1 LYFLVLQYT
10 ILVDSQLF
18 FHMFFKK
25 GGQPGFQAEMTGH
38 LKKADE
44 KDENSVKNTKSSPLE
59 LYLEHVVDTGKGCY
73 QGQEGVAALLK
84 NKRGLPRTLYSVVFP
99 EEDNYYE
106 GQQDEEEY
114 SNHSKR
120 IPNETEI
127 PTAGDNLYVL
137 GSNKTI
143 KVGTLTSVAERGG
156 TSMPETVALALVRRS
171 ETILKKM
178 QDLDLE
184 IDRDGGSSEQAFD
197 VRNYDGSSGI
207 MMPPPLDPLDGLEV
221 VLDNGMTRGLLRVT
235 PLRKNKAGQNIFE
248 IDQWAAFDDEGQT
261 DSGSVMGF
269 VPNSDDE
276 GVEIISAPVID
287 DDGNDG
293 EDGDIDDSNDD
304 ELKAAIEAARI
315 AADDAR
321 RKAAK
326 MEMLKKKAEEAIA
339 KRKAA
344 KEAAQ
349 AKTETE
355 ETVDVAATASEAE
368 RKAAKMEMLKKK
380 AEEAMARRKSKKE

>member
-1 LYFLVLQYT
+1 M
-10 ILVDSQLF
+10 ILVDSQVFFILF
-18 FHMFFKK
+18 S
-25 GGQPGFQAEMTGH
+25 GGQPGFGKEMTGH
-38 LKKADE
+38 LKKSDE
-44 KDENSVKNTKSSPLE
+44 KDEDSVKNTKSSPLE

-106 GQQDEEEY
+106 GQKDEEEY

-127 PTAGDNLYVL
+127 PTAGEDFYVL

-184 IDRDGGSSEQAFD
+184 INRDGALNEQAFD
-197 VRNYDGSSGI
+197 VRSYDGSSGI
-207 MMPPPLDPLDGLEV
+207 IMPPPLDPLDGLEI
-221 VLDNGMTRGLLRVT
+221 VLDNGMTRGVLRVT
-235 PLRKNKAGQNIFE
+235 PWRKSKAGQNMFE
-248 IDQWAAFDDEGQT
+248 IEEWSTFDDEGQT

-269 VPNSDDE
+269 VPDSDEED
-276 GVEIISAPVID
+276 VEITSAPVID
-287 DDGNDG
+287 DDSNDG
-293 EDGDIDDSNDD
+293 EDDDDSNDD

-321 RKAAK
+321 RKEEK
-326 MEMLKKKAEEAIA
+326 MVLLQKRAEEAMA

-344 KEAAQ
+344 KEATQ
-349 AKTETE
+349 TKTETE
-355 ETVDVAATASEAE
+355 DPVDEAAATGSDAE
-368 RKAAKMEMLKKK
+368 RKAAKMEMLKKR

>member
-1 LYFLVLQYT
+1 MA
-10 ILVDSQLF
+10 S
-18 FHMFFKK
+18 
-25 GGQPGFQAEMTGH
+25 
-38 LKKADE
+38 
-44 KDENSVKNTKSSPLE
+44 
-59 LYLEHVVDTGKGCY
+59 
-73 QGQEGVAALLK
+73 LLK

-106 GQQDEEEY
+106 GQKDEEEY
-114 SNHSKR
+114 SNHSNR

-127 PTAGDNLYVL
+127 PTAGEDFYVL

-184 IDRDGGSSEQAFD
+184 INRDGALSEQAFD
-197 VRNYDGSSGI
+197 VRSYDGSSGI
-207 MMPPPLDPLDGLEV
+207 IMPPPLDPLDGLEI
-221 VLDNGMTRGLLRVT
+221 VLNNGMTRGLLRVT
-235 PLRKNKAGQNIFE
+235 PLRKSKAGQNMFE
-248 IDQWAAFDDEGQT
+248 IEEWATFDDEGQS

-269 VPNSDDE
+269 VPDSDEE
-276 GVEIISAPVID
+276 GVDIISAPDID
-287 DDGNDG
+287 DDGND
-293 EDGDIDDSNDD
+293 EDDDDSNDD
-304 ELKAAIEAARI
+304 ELKAAIEAART

-321 RKAAK
+321 RKEEK
-326 MEMLKKKAEEAIA
+326 MLLLQKRAEEAMA

-344 KEAAQ
+344 KEVPQ

-355 ETVDVAATASEAE
+355 DSVDEAAIGSDAD

>member
-1 LYFLVLQYT
+1 MILV
-10 ILVDSQLF
+10 VDSQVFFILF
-18 FHMFFKK
+18 S
-25 GGQPGFQAEMTGH
+25 GGQPGFNSEMTGH
-38 LKKADE
+38 LKKSDE
-44 KDENSVKNTKSSPLE
+44 IDENSVKNTKSSPLE

-73 QGQEGVAALLK
+73 QGQEGVASLLK

-106 GQQDEEEY
+106 GQKDEEEY
-114 SNHSKR
+114 SNHSNR

-127 PTAGDNLYVL
+127 PTAGEDFYVL

-184 IDRDGGSSEQAFD
+184 INRDGALSEQAFD
-197 VRNYDGSSGI
+197 VRSYDGSSGI
-207 MMPPPLDPLDGLEV
+207 IMPPPLDPLDGLEI
-221 VLDNGMTRGLLRVT
+221 VLDNGMTRGVLRVT
-235 PLRKNKAGQNIFE
+235 PWRKSKAGQNMFE
-248 IDQWAAFDDEGQT
+248 IEEWATFDDEGQS

-269 VPNSDDE
+269 VPDSDEE
-276 GVEIISAPVID
+276 GVDIISAPDID
-287 DDGNDG
+287 DDGND
-293 EDGDIDDSNDD
+293 EDDDDSNDD
-304 ELKAAIEAARI
+304 ELKAAIEAART

-321 RKAAK
+321 RKEEK
-326 MEMLKKKAEEAIA
+326 MLLLQKRAEEAMA

-344 KEAAQ
+344 KEVPQ

-355 ETVDVAATASEAE
+355 DPVDEAATGSDAD